1 MSQTVFI
8 PSMRKNF
15 VTADWFTG
23 TSQIPSLK
31 FPLILFWIIFNLWIQ
46 TFSLLFINE
55 KTCFL
60 YMNKPQHD
68 YGVPFFQNGF
78 TKEGMSALMQLL
90 TSWFNSQN
98 SLVKAKSCDLSIRLR
113 LFFASLFFV
122 GSSYSLQNCS
132 KKY

>member
-1 MSQTVFI
+1 
-8 PSMRKNF
+8 
-15 VTADWFTG
+15 
-23 TSQIPSLK
+23 
-31 FPLILFWIIFNLWIQ
+31 
-46 TFSLLFINE
+46 
-55 KTCFL
+55 
-60 YMNKPQHD
+60 MNKPQLD

-122 GSSYSLQNCS
+122 GSSYSLQNYS